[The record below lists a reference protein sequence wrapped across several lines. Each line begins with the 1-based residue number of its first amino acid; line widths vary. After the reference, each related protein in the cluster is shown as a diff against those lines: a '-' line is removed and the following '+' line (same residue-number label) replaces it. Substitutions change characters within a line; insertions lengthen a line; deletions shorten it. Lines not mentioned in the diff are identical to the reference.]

1 MRGGVRGGVKGGVRV
16 MREVC
21 ARDLEELCDV
31 FVFCTWDLSWVGLS
45 FAFCLSF
52 SSSKNKK
59 F

>member
-1 MRGGVRGGVKGGVRV
+1 MRGGVRGGVRV